1 MVKVN
6 QRERILSYI
15 DDFSSIT
22 PMDAFMDLGI
32 TKLAFRVSELI
43 HKDGIAISKTKEYAR
58 NRYGEK
64 VHYMR
69 YSREVQD
76 GGIHQD
82 SPEVA

>member
-6 QRERILSYI
+6 QRESILSYI
-15 DDFSSIT
+15 DDFGSIT

-32 TKLAFRVSELI
+32 TKLASRVSELI

-69 YSREVQD
+69 HSREVQD
-76 GGIHQD
+76 GGVHKD

>member
-1 MVKVN
+1 MNKVN

-15 DDFSSIT
+15 DDFGSIT

-32 TKLAFRVSELI
+32 TKLASRVSELI

-76 GGIHQD
+76 GRIHQNT
-82 SPEVA
+82 SEVA

>member
-1 MVKVN
+1 MVKAN
-6 QRERILSYI
+6 QRARILSYI
-15 DDFSSIT
+15 DDFGSIT
-22 PMDAFMDLGI
+22 PMDAFRDLGI
-32 TKLAFRVSELI
+32 TKLASRVSELI

-76 GGIHQD
+76 GGVYQD
-82 SPEVA
+82 TQKTA